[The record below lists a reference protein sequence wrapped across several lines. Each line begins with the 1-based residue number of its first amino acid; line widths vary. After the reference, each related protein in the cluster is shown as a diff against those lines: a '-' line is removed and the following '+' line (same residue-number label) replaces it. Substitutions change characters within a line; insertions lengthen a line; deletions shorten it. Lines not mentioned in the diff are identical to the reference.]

1 MVNTFRS
8 VAVAAMMLT
17 VSGGS
22 ALAEGDLFIRELS
35 LTPEQVARHAP
46 RPADP
51 LALEQALAEAVL
63 REGNA
68 RRTAMGL
75 RPLDPDPRL
84 ADSARRYSQKM
95 RDMDFF
101 SHDAPDGESLAQRLP
116 ADAKF
121 RYAQLGENL
130 WSGQGALDWRA
141 TSLSAQ
147 ATEDWILSP
156 SHRDNLLEP
165 VYDVAGVG
173 VAVDSDRVY
182 ITMLYA
188 KPQIDAASARLASVY
203 GSPPPDL
210 YGLTTG
216 LERSALQTLNIAR
229 GERALP
235 ALAEDPSL
243 AQEAR
248 LHAEATLAAGGMSAA
263 ARQGDP
269 VLRRVLDDPANRT
282 SRLTMLVW
290 EATNGVVWQGD
301 ALARAA
307 LESWRKQGASME
319 DVLLPAYNRAGFGA
333 ATDGTRVFLSVLLSE
348 TSDPVVQTISQAAP
362 ARVVPIQA
370 ASVLATPVQPV
381 PVQAPSV
388 QAAPIQAAP
397 VRSAPVIATTPVMTE
412 VAPVVQE
419 VATVP
424 IQAAPMQPAPMQAA
438 PMQAA
443 PMQAAPLPVTS
454 YVEMPV
460 IDRVP
465 ASAVETVPDDIP
477 FVDMETGMPIEQP
490 VQVLSGGAPLSTIN
504 GNSLS
509 TPVGGRF
516 VTVQ

>member
-8 VAVAAMMLT
+8 VAVAAMMLM
-17 VSGGS
+17 VSGGA

-35 LTPEQVARHAP
+35 LTPEQVARNAP

-51 LALEQALAEAVL
+51 FALEQALAEAVL

-68 RRTAMGL
+68 RRAEAGL
-75 RPLDPDPRL
+75 RPLSPDSEL
-84 ADSARRYSQKM
+84 AVAARRYSQKM
-95 RDMDFF
+95 RDLAFF
-101 SHDAPDGESLAQRLP
+101 SHDAPDGESLDRRLP
-116 ADAKF
+116 EEAKF
-121 RYAQLGENL
+121 RYSQLGENL

-141 TSLSAQ
+141 DSLSAQ

-188 KPQIDAASARLASVY
+188 RPQIDAASARLASTY
-203 GSPPPDL
+203 GTPPPDL

-235 ALAEDPSL
+235 SLAEDLSL
-243 AQEAR
+243 AREAR

-263 ARQGDP
+263 AREGDP

-290 EATNGVVWQGD
+290 EATNGVIWQGD

-307 LESWRKQGASME
+307 LTSWREQGASME
-319 DVLLPAYNRAGFGA
+319 DVLLPAYTRAGIGA

-348 TSDPVVQTISQAAP
+348 TSDPVVQTISQA
-362 ARVVPIQA
+362 
-370 ASVLATPVQPV
+370 
-381 PVQAPSV
+381 PSV
-388 QAAPIQAAP
+388 QPAPLQVAPYVQTQDIVPIPPTVPTIPYVQLSEGAASTVTETQ
-397 VRSAPVIATTPVMTE
+397 VFSQSAPAVTSLPVQTVPYVE
-412 VAPVVQE
+412 PTI
-419 VATVP
+419 ATVP
-424 IQAAPMQPAPMQAA
+424 
-438 PMQAA
+438 
-443 PMQAAPLPVTS
+443 
-454 YVEMPV
+454 
-460 IDRVP
+460 
-465 ASAVETVPDDIP
+465 ASSVQIVPDVIP
-477 FVDMETGMPIEQP
+477 FVSMETGLPVEQP
-490 VQVLSGGAPLSTIN
+490 VQVLTGGAPLSSVN
-504 GNSLS
+504 GDSLATTMGS
-509 TPVGGRF
+509 RF